1 MARRAACLLAATV
14 WLTGVGPARA
24 ATVVLVHAPDARW
37 RLAELRVRDELRS
50 LGMTVTDAGPRGRDD
65 GAMATLIAEQAAVAA
80 VQISRTGERADVT
93 LWFVDADTSAPR
105 RLEFAVEDSLQPGLV
120 ALRAAERVRTET
132 RARPAPEPAALASTP
147 PAASLVPLAP
157 ASTSPAQSSTP
168 IEPTS
173 TAPTTTTNPPA
184 ASTLVPLP
192 AAPPPAP
199 FSGPPPPTGP
209 SLPEFTDDLPPALPA
224 APAPPVRRH
233 GLLVAATI
241 GGGPGGAGLL
251 AGLDLAG
258 RRELGRRLEFSGGV
272 TTLVTS
278 GWREDVRGS
287 ILLGVVAG
295 RAQLGPRWQ
304 LGPRTTL
311 RIGLGGG
318 VGLGWAV
325 GRANSPYR
333 GVSDVQPVGMLSATL
348 ALAVRLGPRLSA
360 HGGLAVD
367 VLLPPLS
374 IRSGGVEAFRVG
386 QPLLRGVLGLAWDW
400 PLRPR

>member
-14 WLTGVGPARA
+14 WLTGIGPARA

-93 LWFVDADTSAPR
+93 LWFVDAVTSAPR

-120 ALRAAERVRTET
+120 ALRAAEWVRTET
-132 RARPAPEPAALASTP
+132 RARPAPEPAALDSTP
-147 PAASLVPLAP
+147 AAALVPLAP
-157 ASTSPAQSSTP
+157 ASTSPAQSPAPIESASTP
-168 IEPTS
+168 S
-173 TAPTTTTNPPA
+173 TPPTTTTPVSPTPPV
-184 ASTLVPLP
+184 ASPLI
-192 AAPPPAP
+192 PPPAP
-199 FSGPPPPTGP
+199 FSGPQPPAGP
-209 SLPEFTDDLPPALPA
+209 SLPEFTDDLPPAPPA

-241 GGGPGGAGLL
+241 GGGPGGAGAL

-258 RRELGRRLEFSGGV
+258 WRELGRRLEFSGGV
-272 TTLVTS
+272 TTLVTP

-295 RAQLGPRWQ
+295 RAQLGARWQ
-304 LGPRTTL
+304 LGSRTTL
-311 RIGLGGG
+311 RFGLG
-318 VGLGWAV
+318 A
-325 GRANSPYR
+325 A
-333 GVSDVQPVGMLSATL
+333 
-348 ALAVRLGPRLSA
+348 
-360 HGGLAVD
+360 
-367 VLLPPLS
+367 PPSRTAPGCS
-374 IRSGGVEAFRVG
+374 IT
-386 QPLLRGVLGLAWDW
+386 
-400 PLRPR
+400 